1 MTLPKTKLEIKKKI
15 KNICSTKKAYF
26 QAPGDFGRLEDE
38 IKDLSRFARLEFQKE
53 YNKVKEDYDKR
64 TVDLR
69 AAIRRMRSS

>member
-38 IKDLSRFARLEFQKE
+38 IKDLSRFAQIEFNKE
-53 YNKVKEDYDKR
+53 YARVRDAYGKR
-64 TVDLR
+64 TVELR
-69 AAIRRMRSS
+69 TAIRKMQR